1 MHSLPRIRRR
11 PQKEEKKIGHMIEI
25 DMNYSMNYSESFV
38 KEHIEK
44 WVNAWNNHDLK
55 SVLSMSSDDIVNSP
69 VRKSRSH

>member
-1 MHSLPRIRRR
+1 
-11 PQKEEKKIGHMIEI
+11 
-25 DMNYSMNYSESFV
+25 MNYSMNYSESFV